1 MFAYRHGKTLC
12 WDCTCVYSFAS
23 IHVNESDVCAGSA
36 AYAAET
42 VQRTKHRPLTDHYQ
56 FEAVAVE
63 TTGTYIE
70 GTNNIVRDIG
80 RRLTEATGDQRET
93 FWFMQRLSLTVQRGI
108 AASILCGET
117 ERQRYFES

>member
-42 VQRTKHRPLTDHYQ
+42 VQRTIYRSLTDRYQ
-56 FEAVAVE
+56 FEEVVIE
-63 TTGTYIE
+63 TADTYSE
-70 GTNNIVRDIG
+70 ETKNIVRKMG
-80 RRLTEATGDQRET
+80 RRLTEATGDQRENL
-93 FWFMQRLSLTVQRGI
+93 FVHAIIEFDNSAWQ
-108 AASILCGET
+108 CC
-117 ERQRYFES
+117 